1 MADLTPMMTQYN
13 TLKRKYKDCVFFFR
27 MGDFYEMF
35 NEDAKIASRV
45 LGITLTSRS
54 HGKAKKVP
62 LAGVPWHAAEAYLAR
77 LIKAGYKVAIC
88 EQVEESSHAKG
99 IVKREVVQVMTPG
112 TTVSERIL
120 THDRN
125 NYLLAINQ
133 ENGTVGLAIVD
144 LSTGEFELEEMNG
157 QGLTDELQRLFPA
170 EILIPS
176 SRQRDLV
183 PELRRLLP
191 TVTVTT
197 MDDWRFSYDDA
208 YESLTGHFQTVSLKG
223 FGCENLNIAVG
234 AAGAA
239 LNYLKENQK
248 AALSHIRGM
257 STVNPSDYMLLDATT
272 LRNLEVLVPLR
283 EQSKGA
289 TLLSVLNRA
298 KTPMGARLLGKWL
311 RKPLLDAMQ
320 INCRLEGVEELAKNV
335 SLRLDLI
342 GALKKVVDMERL
354 IARVGCGRANARD
367 LIALKHSLRV
377 IPEIKTLLKRRKMIY
392 ITFHQ

>member
-1 MADLTPMMTQYN
+1 MIKTTPMVQQY
-13 TLKRKYKDCVFFFR
+13 LLIKEQYPDAILFFR

-144 LSTGEFELEEMNG
+144 LSTGEFELEEMND

-183 PELRRLLP
+183 PQLRRLLP

-197 MDDWRFSYDDA
+197 MDDWRVSFDDA
-208 YESLTGHFQTVSLKG
+208 YESLTGHFHTVSLKG
-223 FGCENLNIAVG
+223 FGCESLNIAVG

-239 LNYLKENQK
+239 LSYLKENQK
-248 AALSHIRGM
+248 AALSHIRAL
-257 STVNPSDYMLLDATT
+257 STVNPSDYMSLDATT

-289 TLLSVLNRA
+289 TLLSVLNRS

-311 RKPLLDAMQ
+311 RKPLLNAVQ
-320 INCRLEGVEELAKNV
+320 INSRLEGVEELTKNV
-335 SLRLDLI
+335 SLRLDLM
-342 GALKKVVDMERL
+342 GALKQVVDMERL

-367 LIALKHSLRV
+367 LIALKHSIQV
-377 IPEIKTLLKRRKMIY
+377 IPEIKAALSS
-392 ITFHQ
+392 